1 MNKSKIMYI
10 EYKGDGLEGPARIG
24 RVTYSKTGKSVYYGG
39 KQLQSQRGSGFKSN
53 YFDVETGEAFWVSGC
68 RKDGNDSLYGGTV
81 EVDEDVRREYWTEIR
96 GLPDNADRESYN
108 SPGKYSR

>member
-1 MNKSKIMYI
+1 MYI

-24 RVTYSKTGKSVYYGG
+24 LVTFSKTGKSLYYGG
-39 KQLQSQRGSGFKSN
+39 RRLETLSGSGFKSN
-53 YFDVETGEAFWVSGC
+53 YFDVATREKYWISGC

-81 EVDEDVRREYWTEIR
+81 EIDEDVRREYWTEIR
-96 GLPDNADRESYN
+96 GMPESADQERYA